1 MFGQKI
7 YNMIKYL
14 EWIVLGLVVSLGR
27 VLTTNSFGAWWKKF
41 MVDTSKF
48 LLTVPRLLERAIF
61 FLADFFYPVAVEEL
75 PLVSLKMNRHPIAR

>member
-41 MVDTSKF
+41 MV
-48 LLTVPRLLERAIF
+48 LTVPRLLERAIF
-61 FLADFFYPVAVEEL
+61 FLADFCYPLAVEEL